1 MPAKTPKL
9 IDIIICD
16 DIRRE
21 ANTNKLFIIGMY
33 TGAVV
38 VNSVPA
44 KLPTFSI
51 LIKWRTED
59 DSPVTGTLRI
69 ESPSK
74 KVLQSIDIDMSDAP
88 GTKPDWAEDSHLAV
102 IINAHNFQLP
112 ELGRYRLMFKPQ
124 KGRARKLSTF
134 IVIQGE
140 VTPSLGKTRRTPTP
154 AMNALGR

>member
-1 MPAKTPKL
+1 MPARMPKL
-9 IDIIICD
+9 IDVIICD

-51 LIKWRTED
+51 LIKWRAED
-59 DSPVTGTLRI
+59 DNPVIGTLRI

-88 GTKPDWAEDSHLAV
+88 GRKPDWAEDFHLAV
-102 IINAHNFQLP
+102 MINARDFKFP
-112 ELGRYRLMFKPQ
+112 ELGRYRFMFKPPE
-124 KGRARKLSTF
+124 GRARKLATF
-134 IVIQGE
+134 SVIQGE
-140 VTPSLGKTRRTPTP
+140 VSPSLG
-154 AMNALGR
+154 